1 MLYFKQIQGLDG
13 YNAAKELREEV
24 FMKEQGFPFDYDDH
38 DKEAWHIVGYDGDTV
53 IGTARVFKISDKSYK
68 IGRMAVKKEYRGQ
81 YVGDLIIKT
90 LQDKIVTLG
99 GIEAVV
105 EAQVRA
111 KGFYTYEGYMPEGD
125 EYDELGVPHILM
137 KLDLTKPVRH
147 CSCKGLK
154 E

>member
-1 MLYFKQIQGLDG
+1 MLFFKQLQGIDG
-13 YNAAKELREEV
+13 FTAAKGIREEV
-24 FMKEQGFPFDYDDH
+24 FITEQGFSYDYDEY
-38 DKEAWHIVGYDGDTV
+38 DKAAWHIIGYDGDTV
-53 IGTARVFKISDKSYK
+53 IAAARVYPLDEKSYK

-105 EAQVRA
+105 EAQLHA
-111 KGFYTYEGYMPEGD
+111 KGFYTYEGYTADGEAF
-125 EYDELGVPHILM
+125 EIEGVPHIRM

-147 CSCKGLK
+147 CNCKL
-154 E
+154 